1 MADIKIV
8 SDSGKFK
15 AGADSDL
22 EVYSDGSHSYVKNT
36 VNDQTIVLSTKTGGT
51 NTSGITLDGSN
62 NVTLL
67 GNIIMGDDTSIG
79 IADDAERIE
88 FDGAGDI
95 SVLGANLLVGHTAK
109 VDSTEGFSGN
119 LQVFGGAVP
128 SMDIFCHS
136 TTDAH
141 SGALTFSKS
150 SNATTGTG
158 GTVVDNERL
167 GKIMFGG
174 YDGSNYQT
182 NSVQIHAEVDDSGI
196 TTNQVGGALVFST
209 ALGAS
214 NDDIAEKM
222 RIDASGSVG
231 IGTAS
236 PAGLLQVEATS
247 GHEVSTGMAYIH
259 KNYATNHPTLVVKQ
273 SGTGGNNETTQGML
287 LDVAG
292 TALGKS
298 FEIQNSGTAR
308 VTVLNNGNVGIGTTV
323 PQTNLVISKGSGAGV
338 MPSTVSVANSY
349 LQIANKEWSGGTGYA
364 LISFGY
370 TGGTAAQA
378 PAVIGYQETSQASY
392 TKGNLIF
399 GVRDT
404 TGDGDVATER
414 MRITSAGN
422 VGIGIAPTAKL
433 SIKNTTDAATALFV
447 QSSTANLASGDKLLH
462 LDFENNTPNPDDDGY
477 FIVAED
483 KHETKFVLR
492 SDAFMGIGTTSTPNG
507 TSVYGSAFVPI
518 SYDRSRLAIACS
530 NSGDLE
536 VVQFFNPN
544 GQVGSIST
552 NGSATAF
559 TTSSDYRLKENE
571 VLISDG
577 LTRLN
582 QLKPYRFNFKSDAD
596 KTVDGFFAHEVSD
609 IVPEAIHGEKDAVDD
624 EGNAEMQGIDHSK
637 LVPLL
642 VSAIQELSTAND
654 ALKSRIEALENA

>member
-1 MADIKIV
+1 
-8 SDSGKFK
+8 
-15 AGADSDL
+15 
-22 EVYSDGSHSYVKNT
+22 
-36 VNDQTIVLSTKTGGT
+36 
-51 NTSGITLDGSN
+51 
-62 NVTLL
+62 
-67 GNIIMGDDTSIG
+67 
-79 IADDAERIE
+79 
-88 FDGAGDI
+88 
-95 SVLGANLLVGHTAK
+95 
-109 VDSTEGFSGN
+109 
-119 LQVFGGAVP
+119 
-128 SMDIFCHS
+128 
-136 TTDAH
+136 
-141 SGALTFSKS
+141 
-150 SNATTGTG
+150 
-158 GTVVDNERL
+158 
-167 GKIMFGG
+167 
-174 YDGSNYQT
+174 
-182 NSVQIHAEVDDSGI
+182 
-196 TTNQVGGALVFST
+196 
-209 ALGAS
+209 
-214 NDDIAEKM
+214 
-222 RIDASGSVG
+222 
-231 IGTAS
+231 
-236 PAGLLQVEATS
+236 
-247 GHEVSTGMAYIH
+247 
-259 KNYATNHPTLVVKQ
+259 
-273 SGTGGNNETTQGML
+273 
-287 LDVAG
+287 
-292 TALGKS
+292 
-298 FEIQNSGTAR
+298 
-308 VTVLNNGNVGIGTTV
+308 
-323 PQTNLVISKGSGAGV
+323 
-338 MPSTVSVANSY
+338 
-349 LQIANKEWSGGTGYA
+349 
-364 LISFGY
+364 
-370 TGGTAAQA
+370 
-378 PAVIGYQETSQASY
+378 
-392 TKGNLIF
+392 
-399 GVRDT
+399 
-404 TGDGDVATER
+404 
-414 MRITSAGN
+414 MRITDAGN
-422 VGIGIAPTAKL
+422 VGINQTVPSAQL
-433 SIKNTTDAATALFV
+433 SIKNTTDAGTALFV